1 MTSDNALDPT
11 AAARLDAT
19 IDALGVVVSDLAAA
33 VQEFRTAVA
42 GFDGTVERADGL
54 LARADKLLA
63 PLAATQQV
71 GDQLKV
77 AGALAG
83 QVASAAVKKG
93 VAAAKGARP

>member
-1 MTSDNALDPT
+1 MTSQNDLDAT
-11 AAARLDAT
+11 AARLDAT
-19 IDALGVVVSDLAAA
+19 LDQLGTVLAELTTA
-33 VQEFRTAVA
+33 VQEFKTSIA
-42 GFDGTVERADGL
+42 GFDGVVDKADGL

-93 VAAAKGARP
+93 VAAAKGARS